1 MRSKWRAVRI
11 VRVVQ
16 MVETICEESPA
27 DKAAR
32 TAWVKLRSCLDDGLS
47 FVFEAGAGAGKT
59 YSLVAALRHLLS
71 CHGRELQRSNRYV
84 ACVTYTN
91 VARDMILAQ
100 TDGHPAVYCD
110 TTHAFVWLLIS
121 PFQKQL
127 CAFVPELQGWAER
140 RDELI
145 EAQVESANYALGRR
159 SVNGKSVSLHHDDI
173 FPLFI
178 RLMDSPKF
186 VSTVRSRFPVILVD
200 EYQDTNAALVECLKE
215 RLVGDPRGPQ
225 IGFFGDHWQKI
236 YGDGCGFIDHDALI
250 RIDKQANFR
259 SAAPIVECLNRI
271 RPGLAQEVHDPAS
284 AGSVRVFHTN
294 GWGGKRLTANHW
306 QNDLPASEAAK
317 ALSLVRKCLMDDG
330 WRFEKQ
336 TKILML
342 THRALA
348 NELGYSSM
356 RSGFQFND
364 SFTRKADTTIAYFH
378 EHLEPAA
385 RAFLAKQTGRMFEA
399 IDAERP
405 VMRSHSDKIKWS
417 AAMNRLCELRQ
428 SGTVGDVLCH
438 LASTGLPILSDAV
451 MRQESALLEARANG
465 ETIEGRL
472 KELQDLH
479 AVSYREII
487 ALCDY
492 LDGHSPFETKH
503 GVKGDQFE
511 NVLVV
516 FGRGWN
522 EYDFNLYLQ
531 MANDPSLIAS
541 RQTAYERYR
550 NLFYVAVSRPRRRL
564 ALLFTH
570 KLDPQAIRTI
580 QNWFAGHAIEDIGSS
595 L

>member
-1 MRSKWRAVRI
+1 MSEVN
-11 VRVVQ
+11 Q
-16 MVETICEESPA
+16 TENPA
-27 DKAAR
+27 EIAAR
-32 TAWVKLRSCLDDGLS
+32 AAWLKLKACLDDGSS

-59 YSLVAALRHLLS
+59 YSLIAALRHILEGR
-71 CHGRELQRSNRYV
+71 GRELQRSNRYV

-91 VARDMILAQ
+91 VARDMILTQ

-127 CAFVPELQGWAER
+127 CTLVADLPGWSER
-140 RDELI
+140 RDEVL
-145 EAQVESANYALGRR
+145 EAGVDAVSYALGRR
-159 SVNGKSVSLHHDDI
+159 SVSGSSVSLHHDDV

-178 RLMDSPKF
+178 RLMESPKF
-186 VSTVRSRFPVILVD
+186 VSTVTSRFPIIFVD

-215 RLVGDPRGPQ
+215 RLVGTSRGPQ

-236 YGDGCGFIDHDALI
+236 YGDGCGSIEHEALK
-250 RIDKQANFR
+250 RIDKKANFR

-271 RPGLAQEVHDPAS
+271 RPDLVQEAEDPNS
-284 AGSVRVFHTN
+284 VGSVSVFHTN
-294 GWGGKRLTANHW
+294 GWLGRRLTANHW
-306 QNDLPASEAAK
+306 QGDLPASEAAQ
-317 ALSLVRKCLMDDG
+317 ALGLVRARLLESG
-330 WRFEKQ
+330 WQFGKE

-348 NELGYSSM
+348 NELGYGSM
-356 RSGFQFND
+356 RTVFQFND
-364 SFTRKADTTIAYFH
+364 SFTRKSDTTIAFFH

-385 RAFLAKQTGRMFEA
+385 RAFLAKRAGRMFEA

-405 VMRSHSDKIKWS
+405 VMKSHRDKAKWS
-417 AAMNRLCELRQ
+417 AVMTRLCELRQ
-428 SGTVGDVLCH
+428 SGTVGDVIMH
-438 LASTGLPILSDAV
+438 LESSGLPILSEAV
-451 MRQESALLEARANG
+451 VRQRRALSEALGSG
-465 ETIEGRL
+465 EVLEGRL
-472 KELQDLH
+472 KEFHDLH
-479 AVSYREII
+479 AVSYKEVV
-487 ALCDY
+487 ALCEY

-531 MANDPSLIAS
+531 MATNQNLVAT
-541 RQTAYERYR
+541 RQAAYERYR
-550 NLFYVAVSRPRRRL
+550 NLFYVAVSRPKKRL

-570 KLDPQAIRTI
+570 MLDPAAVSTLQS
-580 QNWFAGHAIEDIGSS
+580 WFVGHPVEDLGTS
-595 L
+595 LLK

>member
-1 MRSKWRAVRI
+1 MSEVN
-11 VRVVQ
+11 Q
-16 MVETICEESPA
+16 TENPA
-27 DKAAR
+27 EIAAR
-32 TAWVKLRSCLDDGLS
+32 AAWLKLKACLDDGSS

-59 YSLVAALRHLLS
+59 YSLIAALRHILEGR
-71 CHGRELQRSNRYV
+71 GRELQRSNRYV

-91 VARDMILAQ
+91 VARDMILTQ

-127 CAFVPELQGWAER
+127 CTLVADLPGWSER
-140 RDELI
+140 RDEVL
-145 EAQVESANYALGRR
+145 EAGVDAVSYALGRR
-159 SVNGKSVSLHHDDI
+159 SVSGSSVSLHHDDV

-178 RLMDSPKF
+178 RLMESPKF
-186 VSTVRSRFPVILVD
+186 VSTVTSRFPIIFVD

-215 RLVGDPRGPQ
+215 RLVGTSRGPQ

-236 YGDGCGFIDHDALI
+236 YGDGCGSIEHEALK
-250 RIDKQANFR
+250 RIDKKANFR

-271 RPGLAQEVHDPAS
+271 RPDLVQEAEDPN
-284 AGSVRVFHTN
+284 SVGFVSVFHTN
-294 GWGGKRLTANHW
+294 GWLGRRLTANHW
-306 QNDLPASEAAK
+306 QGDLPASESAQ
-317 ALSLVRKCLMDDG
+317 ALGLVRARLLESG
-330 WRFEKQ
+330 WQFGKE

-348 NELGYSSM
+348 NELGYGSM
-356 RSGFQFND
+356 RTVFQFND
-364 SFTRKADTTIAYFH
+364 SFTRKSDTTIAFFH

-385 RAFLAKQTGRMFEA
+385 RAFLAKRAGRMFEA

-405 VMRSHSDKIKWS
+405 VMKSHRDKAKWS
-417 AAMNRLCELRQ
+417 AVMTRLCELRQ
-428 SGTVGDVLCH
+428 SGTVGDVIMH
-438 LASTGLPILSDAV
+438 LESSGLPILSEAV
-451 MRQESALLEARANG
+451 VRQRRALSEALESG
-465 ETIEGRL
+465 EVLEGRL
-472 KELQDLH
+472 KEFHDLH
-479 AVSYREII
+479 AVSYKEVV
-487 ALCDY
+487 ALCEY

-531 MANDPSLIAS
+531 MATNQNLVAT
-541 RQTAYERYR
+541 RQAAYERYR
-550 NLFYVAVSRPRRRL
+550 NLFYVAVSRPKKRL

-570 KLDPQAIRTI
+570 KLDPAAVSTLQS
-580 QNWFAGHAIEDIGSS
+580 WFVGHPVEDLGTS

>member
-1 MRSKWRAVRI
+1 MQSRPRAVRLMW
-11 VRVVQ
+11 VVH
-16 MVETICEESPA
+16 MVETVHDESPA
-27 DKAAR
+27 DAAAR
-32 TAWVKLRSCLDDGLS
+32 IAWVKLRTCLEEGSS

-59 YSLVAALRHLLS
+59 YSLVAALRHILS
-71 CHGRELQRSNRYV
+71 GCGRELQRSNRYV

-127 CAFVPELQGWAER
+127 CAFVPDLPGWSER
-140 RDELI
+140 KDEVI
-145 EAQVESANYALGRR
+145 AARIESASYALGRR
-159 SVNGKSVSLHHDDI
+159 SVNGNSVSLHYDDV

-178 RLMDSPKF
+178 RLMESPKF
-186 VSTVRSRFPVILVD
+186 VSTVTSRFPIILVD

-215 RLVGDPRGPQ
+215 RLVGAPRGPQ
-225 IGFFGDHWQKI
+225 VGFFGDHWQKI

-250 RIDKQANFR
+250 RIDKKANFR
-259 SAAPIVECLNRI
+259 SAAPIVQCLNRI
-271 RPGLAQEVHDPAS
+271 RPGLAQEVRDPES
-284 AGSVRVFHTN
+284 TGSVGVFHTN
-294 GWGGKRLTANHW
+294 GWAGKRLTANHW
-306 QNDLPASEAAK
+306 QNDLPAAEAAN
-317 ALSLVRKCLMDDG
+317 ALSLVRKRLIDDG
-330 WRFEKQ
+330 WQFGSQ
-336 TKILML
+336 TKVLML

-348 NELGYSSM
+348 NELGYGSM
-356 RSGFQFND
+356 RSVFQFND

-385 RAFLAKQTGRMFEA
+385 RAFLAKQAGKMFEA

-405 VMRSHSDKIKWS
+405 VMRSHRDKAKWS

-428 SGTVGDVLCH
+428 SGTVGDVIGH

-451 MRQESALLEARANG
+451 VRQERALLEARENG
-465 ETIEGRL
+465 DVIEGRL

-487 ALCDY
+487 ALCEY

-531 MANDPSLIAS
+531 MANDPSLAAS
-541 RQTAYERYR
+541 RQSAYERYR
-550 NLFYVAVSRPRRRL
+550 NLFYVAVSRPRKRL

-570 KLDPQAIRTI
+570 KLDPPAMRTL